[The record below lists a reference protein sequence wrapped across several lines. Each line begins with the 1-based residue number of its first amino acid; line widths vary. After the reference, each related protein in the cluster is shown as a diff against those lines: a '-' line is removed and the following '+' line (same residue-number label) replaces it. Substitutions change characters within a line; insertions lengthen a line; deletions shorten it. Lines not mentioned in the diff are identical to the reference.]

1 MSGNERKRLA
11 PSRSRSHFWRRVRA
25 FFRDA
30 FGGTIP
36 SLERRTRIMLGA
48 MMLGSAS
55 LFATLALA
63 RFDTYH
69 NETFD
74 LAFYARMAWGEI
86 HHDPYHPIV
95 GASARG
101 LHLVWILMPLGVLG
115 AIFGQAPTLLV
126 AQAFAVALAA
136 LPLARIGARHVGDR
150 GALAIALAWLLHP
163 NISHVATGE
172 FHPGTV
178 AALPLAWAA
187 DALDRRSGPGLV
199 LGVLGVLACR
209 EDLGLVTTLMGMA
222 APFLVFM
229 DRRSAKGARA
239 SELTRFSKAGI
250 GVAVGSLA
258 YVLFFMLV
266 LHPLYAP
273 PNGSLELHFGRF
285 GRSTTEVIFYVLSHP
300 RELLDHLSANHRLLY
315 IPMICAP
322 FALLPL
328 LRPGF
333 LLLGAPVIAINLLS
347 EFPGTTDLDSHYLT
361 PALPLIAA
369 ASVQGAASLRLG
381 SLHIGDALRLS
392 PLVCS
397 AVLAHA
403 LFGGT
408 PLSLSFSWDDFTPDE
423 NTNGARIVLS
433 HIPEGASVQA
443 PDALLPHLAERRTL
457 RRAPPPE
464 SNSAY
469 VVFDAF
475 HRRRYRHEE
484 DLLRTEEE
492 PLLRTWLARDDHAL
506 IASGGDYLLLARD
519 RDPRSGIGVARYVV
533 DHTEDPSEGQRLSAC
548 LGLRNAR
555 IERSLLVLE
564 LVARGACPEDLALRI
579 GRRKR
584 PSRVDLIADGLL
596 SPAHFQAGDVI
607 RSTHPITDEDAES
620 GELHV
625 GALRSSGARPEHA
638 DPMSIRLNL
647 P

>member
-1 MSGNERKRLA
+1 
-11 PSRSRSHFWRRVRA
+11 VRA

-36 SLERRTRIMLGA
+36 SLERRTRITLAVMV
-48 MMLGSAS
+48 LGSAS
-55 LFATLALA
+55 LFATLALS
-63 RFDTYH
+63 RFATYH

-86 HHDPYHPIV
+86 HHDPYNPIV

-101 LHLVWILMPLGVLG
+101 LHLVWILMPLGVIG
-115 AIFGQAPTLLV
+115 AVFGQAPTLLV
-126 AQAFAVALAA
+126 TQAFAVAIAA
-136 LPLARIGARHVGDR
+136 LPLSRIGARRFGDG
-150 GALAIALAWLLHP
+150 GAIVVALAWLLHP
-163 NISHVATGE
+163 NVSHVATGE

-187 DALDRRSGPGLV
+187 DALDRRSGPGLL
-199 LGVLGVLACR
+199 LGVFGVLACR
-209 EDLGLVTTLMGMA
+209 EDLGLVTTLMGLA

-229 DRRSAKGARA
+229 DRRSARGARA
-239 SELTRFSKAGI
+239 DELTRFSKAGI
-250 GVAVGSLA
+250 GAAVGSLV

-266 LHPLYAP
+266 LHPRYAP
-273 PNGSLELHFGRF
+273 PNGSLELHFGHF
-285 GRSTTEVIFYVLSHP
+285 GRSTTEVVIYVLGHP
-300 RELLDHLSANHRLLY
+300 RELLSHLSVNHRLFY
-315 IPMICAP
+315 VPMICAP

-328 LRPGF
+328 VRPGF
-333 LLLGAPVIAINLLS
+333 LLLAAPVIAINLLS

-369 ASVQGAASLRLG
+369 ASVHGAAALQMDALR
-381 SLHIGDALRLS
+381 IGAALRLS
-392 PLVCS
+392 PLVFS
-397 AVLAHA
+397 AMLAHA

-408 PLSLSFSWDDFTPDE
+408 PMSLSFSWDDFTSDE
-423 NTNGARIVLS
+423 NTSGARAVLA

-464 SNSAY
+464 TNSAY

-492 PLLRTWLARDDHAL
+492 PLLRAWLARDDHAL
-506 IASGGDYLLLARD
+506 IAAGGDYLLLARN
-519 RDPRSGIGVARYVV
+519 RDPRSGIGVARYVIG
-533 DHTEDPSEGQRLSAC
+533 HTANPNEGQRLAAC
-548 LGLRNAR
+548 LGLRDAR
-555 IERSLLVLE
+555 VEHAEDSPLLELE
-564 LVARGACPEDLALRI
+564 LVARGPCPEDLALRI

-584 PSRVDLIADGLL
+584 AERVDLIADGLL
-596 SPAHFQAGDVI
+596 SPAHFHAGDVI
-607 RSTHPITDEDAES
+607 RSAHPITTGEAES

-638 DPMSIRLNL
+638 DPMSIRLTL